1 MIPICLEKEIKSN
14 KVFCTPDGNLLLTR
28 DSQNNLRSLLR
39 TCPHMGFDLKYG
51 NQDTLPLVSGKLKT
65 KVEDRLCQ
73 RCPYHGWNFEYNYA
87 EQDNLL
93 VYQGVVFYDNGDV
106 NPNWVK
112 WLSELTP
119 TKWRKFDIKCNWKH
133 LLCNLIDFQHFENLH
148 QNSGG
153 KGLGKSSIIYH
164 QDNYMQVSWETKYTR
179 PMSSE
184 VWLFKDEYTV
194 VSRVPFGDAYLTN
207 ISLVVPQ
214 QNNQTTLLTN
224 FFFDSDF
231 YNTSPV
237 MRWWAN
243 RIVDLLALED
253 KWVLERLRINNNKPQ
268 LLGETNP
275 LILEIYSD

>member
-1 MIPICLEKEIKSN
+1 MIPICLEKEVKLN

-28 DSQNNLRSLLR
+28 DSENNIRSLLR

-51 NQDTLPLVSGKLKT
+51 EKKSSGGT
-65 KVEDRLCQ
+65 NVLCQ
-73 RCPYHGWNFEYNYA
+73 RCPYHGWSFEYNYA

-93 VYQGVVFYDNGDV
+93 VHQGVVFYDNGNV
-106 NPNWVK
+106 NPEWIK

-119 TKWRKFDIKCNWKH
+119 TKWRKFNIKCNWKH
-133 LLCNLIDFQHFENLH
+133 LLSNICDHSHFSSLH
-148 QNSGG
+148 QGSGG
-153 KGLGKSSIIYH
+153 RGLGNSKIIYH

-184 VWLFKDEYTV
+184 VWLFKEEYTV
-194 VSRVPFGDAYLTN
+194 VSRVPFGDTYLTN

-243 RIVDLLALED
+243 RVVDLLALED
-253 KWVLERLRINNNKPQ
+253 KWVLERLRIDNNKPQ
-268 LLGETNP
+268 LLRETNP
-275 LILEIYSD
+275 LILEIYNE